1 MDELTRATIEFACE
15 GDKGDGEGKSSA
27 WDIGE
32 GGGVWGGGGCG
43 CGGFSGLSASAPEA
57 PTGVEPGGGRG
68 LGNRGR
74 QQGR

>member
-32 GGGVWGGGGCG
+32 GGGVW
-43 CGGFSGLSASAPEA
+43 
-57 PTGVEPGGGRG
+57 
-68 LGNRGR
+68 
-74 QQGR
+74 